1 MLRVAGDENTRQ
13 CSGDR
18 KLLRLRQRRVVR
30 SLCDLPRRHRQRRG
44 EDEMTELHT
53 GKTFLLEDGMTC
65 RERKRSV
72 SITDIPSVTKLVALQ
87 GDNSPARP
95 RHPRHDAITSSAEI
109 NPRMHGAQ
117 DRVERQCVLSR
128 SRCQLMTE
136 LLRAPNGIP
145 LACAIVH
152 ADHATSGRQVQ
163 RYGSL
168 FAEAQPAEKSRGCRS
183 GCKPGSQAVSV
194 I

>member
-72 SITDIPSVTKLVALQ
+72 SIADIPSVTKLVALQ

-95 RHPRHDAITSSAEI
+95 RHPRHDAT
-109 NPRMHGAQ
+109 
-117 DRVERQCVLSR
+117 R
-128 SRCQLMTE
+128 S
-136 LLRAPNGIP
+136 P
-145 LACAIVH
+145 
-152 ADHATSGRQVQ
+152 
-163 RYGSL
+163 
-168 FAEAQPAEKSRGCRS
+168 AQPRS
-183 GCKPGSQAVSV
+183 TRECMALRIALSGNAFYREADASSCLSCCARQTAFHSPAQSFTLITRQAGGRSV
-194 I
+194 IRELVRRSTAG

>member
-1 MLRVAGDENTRQ
+1 MLHVAGDENTRQ
-13 CSGDR
+13 RSGDR

-72 SITDIPSVTKLVALQ
+72 SIADTPSVTKLVALQ

-95 RHPRHDAITSSAEI
+95 RHPRHDAITNSAEI

-117 DRVERQCVLSR
+117 VALSGNAFYREADASSCLSCCARQTAFHSPAQSFTLITR
-128 SRCQLMTE
+128 Q
-136 LLRAPNGIP
+136 AG
-145 LACAIVH
+145 
-152 ADHATSGRQVQ
+152 GR
-163 RYGSL
+163 
-168 FAEAQPAEKSRGCRS
+168 
-183 GCKPGSQAVSV
+183 SV
-194 I
+194 IRELVRRSTAG